1 MLAYPDPP
9 LADDSVLLR
18 RWEITDL
25 PAIEEASRDQRIPEM
40 TSVPPRFT
48 ETEGI
53 AFVDR
58 QWSRIESGEGISL
71 AIAEIGS
78 NRAVGSIVVIVRPPN
93 GLQRGTGEVGYWLVE
108 SVRGRRYA
116 ARALAMFV
124 PWMFEHS
131 DLVRLEALVEPHN
144 VASQRALE
152 AAEFQLE
159 GRLRSYLSFPDRH
172 ADALIYARLR
182 NAEAAGSR

>member
-25 PAIEEASRDQRIPEM
+25 PAIEEASRDERIPEM

-48 ETEGI
+48 ESEGI
-53 AFVDR
+53 AFVKR

-78 NRAVGSIVVIVRPPN
+78 NRAVGSVVVILRPPD

-116 ARALAMFV
+116 ARVLAMFA

-131 DLVRLEALVEPHN
+131 DLVRLEALVEPNN
-144 VASQRALE
+144 VPSQRVLE

-159 GRLRSYLSFPDRH
+159 GRFRSYLSFPDRH

-182 NAEAAGSR
+182 NAEADGRR